1 MARRGS
7 CRHLLACENPVKHSS
22 SWRNSIRLTAV
33 RPLPHH
39 PESFITRGNRITS
52 KQFGRNPMLSC
63 AIRGGVHSS
72 LEQVSI
78 VILLRFR
85 RRTHTIFGKAPG
97 KRASSESH
105 LGDGISVFFSLPPLY
120 AINRTRNRPDIG
132 WLAGQTS
139 LRLWGS
145 LHFTFFP
152 PSLLPG
158 SFIKSVFFFLFFIGY
173 HQ

>member
-63 AIRGGVHSS
+63 AIRGGVYSS
-72 LEQVSI
+72 PEQVSI
-78 VILLRFR
+78 VVLLRFR

-105 LGDGISVFFSLPPLY
+105 LGDGISVFFSLPPLSMPSI
-120 AINRTRNRPDIG
+120 ALEIGRILAG
-132 WLAGQTS
+132 WLARPVYGY
-139 LRLWGS
+139 GG
-145 LHFTFFP
+145 HFTLLSSLPPFSPGLLSKACFSFF
-152 PSLLPG
+152 S
-158 SFIKSVFFFLFFIGY
+158 S
-173 HQ
+173 